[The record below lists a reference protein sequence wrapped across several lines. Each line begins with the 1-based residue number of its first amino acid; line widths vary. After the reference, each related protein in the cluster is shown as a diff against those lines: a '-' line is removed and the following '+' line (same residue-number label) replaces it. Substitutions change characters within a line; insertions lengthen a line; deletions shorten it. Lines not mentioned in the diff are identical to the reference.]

1 MRQPIVIFLMTVFLA
16 VFAAPASKGDS
27 ALPGEPV
34 VLRETVTVNSS
45 LVRLG
50 DLFTGAGKKSPAVV
64 AYAPGP
70 GERLVFDARWL
81 YRLARAYKLDWK
93 PLSIREQT
101 VVKRESQIIGHE
113 EIRDYILAALVDKG
127 AAADMQVE
135 LSNRLLRIHVAGD
148 RTATAA
154 VEDVAYDPRTQRF
167 TAILVAPADNPAAKR
182 FQVTGR
188 LHKMIETPVLVRR
201 IPPGEVITSD
211 DIEWIKTR
219 SSRLQRNIILAAE
232 DLIGR
237 EPRRGLRAGIPVRAS
252 DVRRPVLVPKGG
264 LVTMVL
270 RMPSMVLTAQGRALE
285 AGSDG
290 DVIRVTNTQSNT
302 VIEAVV
308 AGAGRVSVRP
318 LGLVVMN

>member
-290 DVIRVTNTQSNT
+290 DVVRVTNTQSNT
-302 VIEAVV
+302 VVEAVV

-318 LGLVVMN
+318 LGRVVMN